1 MTETVD
7 PRQWHGWSR
16 EPDNGTGRKGAV
28 LHIGPV
34 PTRKSIALYSIVGSV
49 MYVHAYFRS
58 EKEARRALSVIEFIT
73 GGDSLECGIWA
84 GDDG

>member
-1 MTETVD
+1 VTAIVD

-16 EPDNGTGRKGAV
+16 PSGGVT
-28 LHIGPV
+28 LHVGPV

-73 GGDSLECGIWA
+73 GGDPLERGIWA